1 MLFDFNQVW
10 GDQFIDYT
18 LIRYS
23 AGADNAEGVYVPG
36 ASTTQ
41 TIQGMPPQPLN
52 EKELMQFTDGQK
64 IQDIQKIYTSFPV
77 RVRTDEVNADRFQFE
92 GQEYEVIKVETRDI
106 LGNYYKAT
114 VRKIQGDM

>member
-10 GDQFIDYT
+10 GEQIINYT
-18 LIRYS
+18 LIRYMP
-23 AGADNAEGVYVPG
+23 GYDNAEGQYVPG
-36 ASTTQ
+36 TNTQQ

-77 RVRTDEVNADRFQFE
+77 RVRTDDINADRFQFD
-92 GQEYEVIKVETRDI
+92 GQAYEVIKVETRDI

-114 VRKIQGDM
+114 VRKIQGDV

>member
-10 GDQFIDYT
+10 GDQFINYT
-18 LIRYS
+18 LIRYMP
-23 AGADNAEGVYVPG
+23 GYDNAEGQYVPG
-36 ASTTQ
+36 TNTQQ

-52 EKELMQFTDGQK
+52 EKELMQFADGQK

-77 RVRTDEVNADRFQFE
+77 RVRTDDINADRFQFE
-92 GQEYEVIKVETRDI
+92 GETYEVIKVETRDI

-114 VRKIQGDM
+114 VRKVQGDV

>member
-10 GDQFIDYT
+10 GDKFINYT
-18 LIRYS
+18 LIRYMP
-23 AGADNAEGVYVPG
+23 GYDNAEGQYVPG
-36 ASTTQ
+36 ASTQQ
-41 TIQGMPPQPLN
+41 TIHGMPPQPLN

-77 RVRTDEVNADRFQFE
+77 RVRTDEVNADRFRLE

-114 VRKIQGDM
+114 VRKIQGDS

>member
-10 GDQFIDYT
+10 GDQFISYT

-23 AGADNAEGVYVPG
+23 AGSDNAEGVYVPG

-41 TIQGMPPQPLN
+41 IIQGMPPQPLN

-64 IQDIQKIYTSFPV
+64 TQDIQKIYTSFPV
-77 RVRTDEVNADRFQFE
+77 RVRTGEINADRFQFE
-92 GQEYEVIKVETRDI
+92 GKEYEVIKVETRDI

-114 VRKIQGDM
+114 VRKIQGDS

>member
-10 GDQFIDYT
+10 GDQFIAYT
-18 LIRYS
+18 LVRFMPGYV
-23 AGADNAEGVYVPG
+23 NNEGVYVPG
-36 ASTTQ
+36 TSTTQ
-41 TIQGMPPQPLN
+41 TINGMPPQPLN

-64 IQDIQKIYTSFPV
+64 IQDIQKIYTSFPA
-77 RVRTDEVNADRFQFE
+77 RVRTGDTNADRFQFE

-114 VRKIQGDM
+114 VRKIQGDV

>member
-10 GDQFIDYT
+10 GDQFINYT
-18 LIRYS
+18 LIRYMP
-23 AGADNAEGVYVPG
+23 GYDNAEGQYVPG
-36 ASTTQ
+36 TSTQQ

-64 IQDIQKIYTSFPV
+64 TQDIQKIYTSFPV
-77 RVRTDEVNADRFQFE
+77 RVRTGEVNADRFQFE

-114 VRKIQGDM
+114 VRKIQGDV

>member
-10 GDQFIDYT
+10 GDQFISYT
-18 LIRYS
+18 LLRFMPGY
-23 AGADNAEGVYVPG
+23 DNAEGVYVPG
-36 ASTTQ
+36 TFTTQ
-41 TIQGMPPQPLN
+41 AIKGMPPHPLN

-64 IQDIQKIYTSFPV
+64 IHDIQKIYTSFPV
-77 RVRTDEVNADRFQFE
+77 RVRTDEINADRFQFE

-114 VRKIQGDM
+114 VRKIQGDV